1 MELRALRTFVAV
13 AEELHFGRAATRLH
27 LAQSAVSQ
35 QVAHLER
42 DVGVALLERTSRR
55 VALTRAGAAFL
66 VEARRT
72 LDAAGSAR
80 RAARR
85 AAAGETGWLRIGFV
99 DSAAYDLLPRLL
111 AAFHHHRPEVHLE
124 LQELSTESQLAG
136 LGDHVDVSITRDTD
150 PQPGVELTPLLDEP
164 LLAAVDD
171 GHHLA
176 DREVADLA
184 ELATEP
190 FVLFP
195 REHVPM
201 VYDHLIAVCRLA
213 GFRPREGAQALQ
225 YATMLGLVA
234 AGYGVAV
241 VPAAVRVVGSAHVR
255 YLPLRDAHATSRL
268 AIAVPVERTDPLATM
283 FVNLA
288 HDLAPSID
296 ALLDPLRGTRGTQS

>member
-1 MELRALRTFVAV
+1 MELRTLRTFVAV
-13 AEELHFGRAATRLH
+13 AEELHFGRAAARLH

-35 QVAHLER
+35 QVAQLER
-42 DVGVALLERTSRR
+42 DVGVALLARTSRR
-55 VALTRAGAAFL
+55 VELSRAGEAFL

-111 AAFHHHRPEVHLE
+111 AAFHQRRPEVRLE
-124 LQELSTESQLAG
+124 LQELSTEAQLEG
-136 LGDHVDVSITRDTD
+136 VGDDVDVSITRDTD
-150 PQPGVELTPLLDEP
+150 PLNGVELTPLVDEP

-171 GHHLA
+171 GHPLA
-176 DREVADLA
+176 EREAVDLA
-184 ELATEP
+184 ELAAEP

-201 VYDHLIAVCRLA
+201 VYDHLVAVCRLA

-225 YATMLGLVA
+225 YATMLGLVT

-255 YLPLRDAHATSRL
+255 YLPLRDPQATSRL
-268 AIAVPVERTDPLATM
+268 AIAVPVGRADQLATV
-283 FVNLA
+283 FRDLA
-288 HDLAPSID
+288 RDLAPSID
-296 ALLDPLRGTRGTQS
+296 ALLDPLRGTRETPG